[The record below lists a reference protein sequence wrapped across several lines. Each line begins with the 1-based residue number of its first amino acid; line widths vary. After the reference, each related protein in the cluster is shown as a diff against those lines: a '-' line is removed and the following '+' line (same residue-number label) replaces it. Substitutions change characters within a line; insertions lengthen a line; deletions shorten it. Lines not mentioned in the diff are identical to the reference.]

1 MMRYGAIMSIEY
13 RIDVLKELKAKGYS
27 STRLRGE
34 KILGEATIQRL
45 RKKQSVS
52 FDVLAK
58 ICNMLDCQIED
69 VLVYSPL
76 ETNTRNNPSTDT
88 DKC

>member
-1 MMRYGAIMSIEY
+1 MSIEY
-13 RIDVLKELKAKGYS
+13 RIDVLKELKSKGYS
-27 STRLRGE
+27 SARLRNE

-52 FDVLAK
+52 FDVLSK

-69 VLVYSPL
+69 VLVYNPL
-76 ETNTRNNPSTDT
+76 ETNTSNNPSTDT